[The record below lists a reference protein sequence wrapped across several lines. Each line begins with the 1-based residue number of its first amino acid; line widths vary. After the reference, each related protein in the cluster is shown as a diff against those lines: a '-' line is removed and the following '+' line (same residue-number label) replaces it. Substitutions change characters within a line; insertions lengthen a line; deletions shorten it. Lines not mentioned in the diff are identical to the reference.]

1 MKQIKAFVHRSRV
14 GDIVHALEAAGFN
27 RLSLF
32 DVKGLL
38 RALDA
43 REQEYSVELGEKV
56 INEVQMEVFCADDEV
71 ERAVSLFLRYGRTG
85 RPDAGWL
92 YVSPVDE
99 SFRID

>member
-1 MKQIKAFVHRSRV
+1 MKQIKAFVHRQRV

-27 RLSLF
+27 RLTLF

-43 REQEYSVELGEKV
+43 KEQEYSVELGEKV
-56 INEVQMEVFCADDEV
+56 ISEVQIEVFCEDDQVDRAADIF
-71 ERAVSLFLRYGRTG
+71 RSLGRTG

-92 YVSPVDE
+92 YVSPVE
-99 SFRID
+99 QAIRIE